1 MYLRLFIFIV
11 VIVMFTAI
19 LQTAHAKVTV
29 IPEVVV
35 EGEAITEDKGNI
47 SIKSETLP
55 ASVQVISKED
65 LEKTNVRHYWDIYR
79 KVPGVAV
86 INMGQGDAGDRLG
99 TRGYWAGFA
108 IFVDGVPLNM
118 PHHNHLHG
126 LADSSWLL
134 PEMIERIE
142 VIKGPFSAL
151 YGNFALG
158 GVINIITKK
167 SDKSSSIGVEAGS
180 YDSYRGVVTLT
191 RPDWNPAPF
200 LVYEA
205 YTKDGYRDNSHLERY
220 NLFNKLTFP
229 LFNGQLSIRAN
240 FVKRDWGAAGYLP
253 INDVKQGILKKTD
266 AVNPTDGGYSEY
278 YNLVLNYT
286 PKWESGFHGTLYA
299 SKEDFNRIATFP
311 PSPQRWEHNERIYY
325 GWNLLYNYMPF
336 KNFSVIAGT
345 DGRYDDGKAQRFNT
359 VNRQKTDVTQDW
371 DINELSV
378 GLFLQAQYKPVNFL
392 KIVGG
397 IRYDWFDFEA
407 ENRIKPQN
415 SGSGDTSIFSPKIGF
430 IVTPFKN
437 INFFANKGLGFRT
450 PSISEMSPIDRDYKN
465 FNLKPAKVDTWDIGF
480 NAFPFDKLNLSF
492 NYFQTDMEREIRTVG
507 SDVLNIGQSRRD
519 GYEVEMRFYATNE
532 LSVYGSYS
540 WVKGRIKN
548 PAVKGEDRI
557 TNMPESYTIGGI
569 EWTKNLGEQ
578 KTLTIDI
585 YTQVYGKTP
594 LNSSGSI
601 MRDSFEKYYSKISYK
616 VKETTFYAGAIYHP
630 KGYISEGQFIVGG
643 NNVYDPKPKW
653 DLNAGIKY
661 QF

>member
-1 MYLRLFIFIV
+1 MVLRLFAFSVFITLL
-11 VIVMFTAI
+11 IWQNAI
-19 LQTAHAKVTV
+19 AKVTL
-29 IPEVVV
+29 IPEVEVV
-35 EGEAITEDKGNI
+35 GEAITEDKGNI
-47 SIKSETLP
+47 SIKSEALP
-55 ASVQVISKED
+55 AQVQVITGED

-108 IFVDGVPLNM
+108 IFVDGMPLNM

-126 LADSSWLL
+126 LADTSWLQ

-158 GVINIITKK
+158 GVINIIIKK
-167 SDKSSSIGVEAGS
+167 SDKSSSVGFEVGS

-191 RPDWNPAPF
+191 RQNWNPAPF
-200 LVYEA
+200 LAYEA

-229 LFNGQLSIRAN
+229 LFDGQLSIRAN

-286 PKWESGFHGTLYA
+286 PKGEAGFHGTLYA

-336 KNFSVIAGT
+336 KTLSVIAGT

-359 VNRQKTDVTQDW
+359 VNRQKTAVTQDW
-371 DINELSV
+371 DIKELSV
-378 GLFLQAQYKPVNFL
+378 GLFLQAQYKPIDFL

-397 IRYDWFDFEA
+397 VRYDWFDFEA
-407 ENRIKPQN
+407 ENRIRPQN
-415 SGSGDTSIFSPKIGF
+415 SGSGDSSIVSPKIGF
-430 IVTPFKN
+430 VITPLKN
-437 INFFANKGLGFRT
+437 FNFFANKGLGFRT

-465 FNLKPAKVDTWDIGF
+465 FNLKPAKVDTWDVGF
-480 NAFPFDKLNLSF
+480 NAFLFDKLNLSF
-492 NYFQTDMEREIRTVG
+492 DYFQTDMEREIRTVG
-507 SDVLNIGQSRRD
+507 PDVLNIGQSRRD
-519 GYEVEMRFYATNE
+519 GYEVEARFYATNE

-548 PAVKGEDRI
+548 PAIKGEDRI
-557 TNMPESYTIGGI
+557 TNMPESYTIGGF
-569 EWTKNLGEQ
+569 EWTKNLDGL

-601 MRDSFEKYYSKISYK
+601 MRDSFEKYYFKISYK
-616 VKETTFYAGAIYHP
+616 VKDTTFYAGAIYHP
-630 KGYISEGQFIVGG
+630 KGYISEGEFIVGG
-643 NNVYDPKPKW
+643 KDVYDPRPKW
-653 DLNAGIKY
+653 DLNAGVKY